1 MIKLV
6 TDNPQ
11 NNTENM
17 LNLAFV
23 KDREVWIR
31 HGSKDGEN
39 DCTLADFVKRMCVG
53 YGKTFGGCLYDMS
66 VPGSFDDLDVVSDML
81 TGCSIQGCPVGTT
94 YFAMIQAAELR
105 ERLRMYENHGV
116 MPDELERL
124 KKCRHECKI
133 DCLLEEYDKRK
144 TEHDMLIDRAV
155 TSIQWAGENEQ
166 RKD

>member
-1 MIKLV
+1 MSMMPLV

-17 LNLAFV
+17 LNLVFV
-23 KDREVWIR
+23 KDKEVWIR
-31 HGSKDGEN
+31 YGSADGEK

-53 YGKTFGGCLYDMS
+53 YGSSYGDCMYDMS
-66 VPGSFDDLDVVSDML
+66 VPGSFDDLDVVGDML
-81 TGCSIQGCPVGTT
+81 MGCSAHGCPVGTT

-105 ERLRMYENHGV
+105 ERLRMYEEHGV

-133 DCLLEEYDKRK
+133 DCLLERYDELR
-144 TEHDMLIDRAV
+144 ERL
-155 TSIQWAGENEQ
+155 GETDGE
-166 RKD
+166 